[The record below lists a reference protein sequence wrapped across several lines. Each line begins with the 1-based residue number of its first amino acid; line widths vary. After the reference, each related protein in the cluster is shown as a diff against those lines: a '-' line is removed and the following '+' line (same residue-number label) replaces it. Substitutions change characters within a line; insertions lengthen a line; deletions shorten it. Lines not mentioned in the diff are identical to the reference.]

1 MVKNAVGLLEVVG
14 LAAAVEAADAAVK
27 AANIV
32 LLGYELTK
40 GGGMVVVKL
49 SGDVGAVKAAVE
61 AAAAAA
67 ARVNRVV
74 ATHVIPRPHQEVGAL
89 IVTKETVGAVKENLV
104 LSVAD
109 ETVVPLD
116 LPVAADV
123 DLPDLSAPLAE
134 DKEPVEHDQPES
146 AVESKKWSYTCNL
159 CGDPACRRRKGE
171 SRQTCLHY
179 DKNNKEDE

>member
-27 AANIV
+27 AANIE

-61 AAAAAA
+61 AGAAAA

-74 ATHVIPRPHQEVGAL
+74 ATHVIPRPHQETGAL
-89 IVTKETVGAVKENLV
+89 IVTKETVGPVKDSPITLV
-104 LSVAD
+104 SAELPEPAD
-109 ETVVPLD
+109 IPPPAEFIEFT
-116 LPVAADV
+116 
-123 DLPDLSAPLAE
+123 APLAE
-134 DKEPVEHDQPES
+134 DTEPVGHDQPEN
-146 AVESKKWSYTCNL
+146 AVASKKWSYTCNL
-159 CGDPACRRRKGE
+159 CGDPACRRKKGE
-171 SRQTCLHY
+171 SRLTCLHY

>member
-89 IVTKETVGAVKENLV
+89 IITKETVGRE
-104 LSVAD
+104 
-109 ETVVPLD
+109 
-116 LPVAADV
+116 
-123 DLPDLSAPLAE
+123 LSAPLAE
-134 DKEPVEHDQPES
+134 DKKPVEHDQPEG

>member
-27 AANIV
+27 AANIE

-49 SGDVGAVKAAVE
+49 SGDVGAVKAAVD
-61 AAAAAA
+61 AGALAA

-74 ATHVIPRPHQEVGAL
+74 ATHVIPRPHHEVGGL
-89 IVTKETVGAVKENLV
+89 IVTKETVGPIKDGRVTPVPAGLP
-104 LSVAD
+104 
-109 ETVVPLD
+109 ETAD
-116 LPVAADV
+116 LPT
-123 DLPDLSAPLAE
+123 PAE
-134 DKEPVEHDQPES
+134 FIEFAEPFAETEEPVEHDQTEN
-146 AVESKKWSYTCNL
+146 AVASKKWSYTCNL
-159 CGDPACRRRKGE
+159 CGDPACQRRKGE
-171 SRQTCLHY
+171 SRLTCLHY

>member
-27 AANIV
+27 AANIE

-89 IVTKETVGAVKENLV
+89 IVTKEMVGTE
-104 LSVAD
+104 
-109 ETVVPLD
+109 
-116 LPVAADV
+116 
-123 DLPDLSAPLAE
+123 LSAPPAE
-134 DKEPVEHDQPES
+134 DKEPVEPDQPES

>member
-89 IVTKETVGAVKENLV
+89 IITKETVGRE
-104 LSVAD
+104 
-109 ETVVPLD
+109 
-116 LPVAADV
+116 
-123 DLPDLSAPLAE
+123 LSAPLAK

>member
-27 AANIV
+27 AANIE

-61 AAAAAA
+61 AATAAA

-89 IVTKETVGAVKENLV
+89 IVTKETVGPVKESPVSPVLAETPEPLNLP
-104 LSVAD
+104 APA
-109 ETVVPLD
+109 EFI
-116 LPVAADV
+116 AF
-123 DLPDLSAPLAE
+123 SAPPAE
-134 DKEPVEHDQPES
+134 DKEPVEQDQPES